1 MARKTSISGTH
12 VILAS
17 TTSPKDTGLLDELI
31 SAYYRWTKLETRI
44 DVVAV
49 GTGAAMEVAKLG
61 DADML
66 LTHDTESENVF
77 LEEGYG
83 VDRYEVMYNDFI
95 IVGPKEDP
103 ARVMNADSALDAFRL
118 IFLNT
123 AAFVSRGDES
133 GTHLREKRLWR
144 EIGEDPRKMKK
155 YVATGGGMEAALRE
169 ADALSAYTLCDT
181 GTFLKFKYELLNTMQ
196 LFSGDPDLYNQYS
209 IMAVNPARYPSVH
222 YDEALDFI
230 RFITGEEGQQVIGDF
245 RDKYGNVLFTPNT
258 GRRGEARKIA

>member
-1 MARKTSISGTH
+1 MARKISISGTH
-12 VILAS
+12 VVLAS

-31 SAYYRWTKLETRI
+31 EAYYRWTKMETRI

-49 GTGAAMEVAKLG
+49 GTGAAMEIAKLG

-66 LTHDTESENVF
+66 LTHDTESENQF

-103 ARVMNADSALDAFRL
+103 VRVMNAGSALDAFRR
-118 IFLNT
+118 IFVNT
-123 AAFVSRGDES
+123 AAFVSRGDQS
-133 GTHLREKRLWR
+133 GTHMREKKLWR
-144 EIGEDPRKMKK
+144 EAGEDPRRMKK
-155 YVATGGGMEAALRE
+155 YVTTGGGMEAALRE
-169 ADALSAYTLCDT
+169 ADAFSAYTLCDT
-181 GTFLKFKYELLNTMQ
+181 GTYLKFKDELLNVTQ
-196 LFSGDPDLYNQYS
+196 LFSGDPNLCNQYS
-209 IMAVNPARYPSVH
+209 VMAVNPARYPNAH

-230 RFITGEEGQQVIGDF
+230 RFVTGEEGQRVIGGFKD
-245 RDKYGNVLFTPNT
+245 RYGNVLFMPNT

>member
-1 MARKTSISGTH
+1 MARKMPISGTH

-31 SAYYRWTKLETRI
+31 NEYYRWTKLEARI

-95 IVGPKEDP
+95 IVGPREDP
-103 ARVMNADSALDAFRL
+103 ARVMNADSALDAFRRVF
-118 IFLNT
+118 INT

-133 GTHLREKRLWR
+133 GTHLREKKLWR
-144 EIGEDPRKMKK
+144 ETGEDPRKMKK
-155 YVATGGGMEAALRE
+155 YVTTGGGMEAALRE
-169 ADALSAYTLCDT
+169 ADELSAYTLCDT
-181 GTFLKFKYELLNTMQ
+181 GTFLKFKDELINIMQ
-196 LFSGDPDLYNQYS
+196 LFSGDPDLHNQYS
-209 IMAVNPARYPSVH
+209 IMAVNPARYPNVH

-230 RFITGEEGQQVIGDF
+230 RFITGEEGQRVIGGF

-258 GRRGEARKIA
+258 GRRGETRKIA